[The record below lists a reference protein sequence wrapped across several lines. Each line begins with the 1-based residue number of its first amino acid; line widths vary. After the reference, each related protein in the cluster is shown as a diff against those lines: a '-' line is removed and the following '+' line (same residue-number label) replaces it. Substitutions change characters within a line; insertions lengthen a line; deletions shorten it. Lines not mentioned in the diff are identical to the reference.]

1 MAVEAAIVTPL
12 VMALVFG
19 IIECSFLF
27 RDVLTASSA
36 VRAGVR
42 LASAQPRN
50 TDFAQAA
57 VDEVAGRVRALDKNA
72 IEALWV
78 YKAATGSDKP
88 VGYADFSGC
97 TSCVKFTWDAAA
109 SAGAGQFVPTY
120 DGWPAASQN
129 ACTRTLGG
137 PPDRIGVYLRVRHT
151 PFTGLVLGTL
161 SIPESS
167 VLSLEPIPSGAGCK
181 P

>member
-1 MAVEAAIVTPL
+1 VAVEAALVTPL
-12 VMALVFG
+12 VMALIFG
-19 IIECSFLF
+19 IIECSVLF
-27 RDVLTASSA
+27 KDVLAASAA

-42 LASAQPRN
+42 LASAEPRN
-50 TDFAQAA
+50 SDFAQAA
-57 VDEVAGRVRALDKNA
+57 ADQVSARTDGLDRNA

-88 VGYADFSGC
+88 VGYSDFSGC
-97 TSCVKFTWDAAA
+97 TSCVKFTWN
-109 SAGAGQFVPTY
+109 AGTNSFVPTY

-129 ACTRTLGG
+129 ACTPSLGG
-137 PPDRIGVYLRVRHT
+137 PPDHIGVYLRVRHT
-151 PFTGLVLGTL
+151 PLTGLVLGTL

-167 VLSLEPIPSGAGCK
+167 VLSLEPIPAGAGCK